1 MNPRFPEAQQVT
13 DIYVINPFATNG
25 NGFTPP
31 EGATVLYTEADR
43 EANIKNLGALLTG
56 EAAYRVRV
64 AAGDGTVAWAME
76 ASVQS
81 GQEVDISVKK
91 GGYKNDMAAMVAEA
105 GGRIAV
111 SPLVL
116 ERRQEHDDA
125 DPTWELERM
134 IAYSYGLGA
143 IAVGAKMANS
153 KEEFR
158 TEKAALIERIRN
170 FRDKLAAFGVP
181 KRLVNPEFWGSKI
194 TDAKL
199 ALGML
204 RSEVEIEGRR
214 YPTHVT
220 MDGRKLGAFI
230 ASNGNMMSGG
240 WMGFMFQKLHQE
252 GFVTST
258 VGRSIPGRMMGMS
271 ARMVRLH
278 PFKDRWVRG
287 ATLPF
292 EVNETTLAQA
302 DGEDFIQARG
312 TYRIR
317 EFGKTLVTLSVEA
330 EANGPDPS

>member
-170 FRDKLAAFGVP
+170 FRDK
-181 KRLVNPEFWGSKI
+181 
-194 TDAKL
+194 
-199 ALGML
+199 
-204 RSEVEIEGRR
+204 GRR

-271 ARMVRLH
+271 ARMIRLH